1 MDAFLAKLLA
11 YYGMDEEG
19 FAAYSAPPSFS
30 SLPTLGQHPLVQKAL
45 GLLETVRQAGG
56 RVLVYGDYDTDGI
69 TSASIILYS
78 LRKKGFSAEG
88 YLPSRYSDGYGL
100 TKENVDK
107 IAAAGYALIFTT
119 DNGVTAHAALQE
131 AQAKGLRVIVLDH
144 HEFDE
149 GDVEADAVLHPD
161 RLGIGET
168 PISAGFLAFLFS
180 EALLQGEDD
189 YLLSLAALS
198 TLSDMMPLKSY
209 NRTLVRLGLK
219 AMNENRYP
227 QFFALTPKT
236 ELDEK
241 TLGLEVIPKLNA
253 VGRMEKGHAINHLL
267 TYFLSTDKEQ
277 ILAIAAWLDSVN
289 AKRKEET
296 KAASQK
302 AEINPSEEA
311 IVLQAEIPE
320 GLNGLLA
327 SRLLEQYQKPV
338 AVFSPS
344 EKEPGVLVGSLRS
357 KEGFNI
363 LKALEANKAPL
374 LSGGGHAFA
383 GGVAIKESD
392 YELFK
397 KDFIYC
403 ALKHQLEPKKEKTIP
418 LEVGECTL
426 DNYKTLRLFGPFG
439 MGNPEPRFLLSSL
452 RSEEFTYA
460 KNGLYLSTR
469 LNEEARLF
477 SFSINED
484 TYPLKGEVS
493 LLVRFALNE
502 YKGRFS
508 LDLLAEKVI

>member
-1 MDAFLAKLLA
+1 MDSFLAKLLA

-19 FAAYSAPPSFS
+19 FRAYSAPSSFS
-30 SLPTLGQHPLVQKAL
+30 SLPSIKDHPLTQQALALLAKVQAS
-45 GLLETVRQAGG
+45 QG

-69 TSASIILYS
+69 SSASIILYS
-78 LRKKGFSAEG
+78 LRKKGFTAEG

-119 DNGVTAHAALQE
+119 DNGVTAHEALKE
-131 AQAKGLRVIVLDH
+131 AQAKKLPVIVLDH
-144 HEFDE
+144 HEFDAIPP
-149 GDVEADAVLHPD
+149 EAAVVLHPD
-161 RLGIGET
+161 TLGIGKT

-180 EALLQGEDD
+180 EALLEKTDD
-189 YLLSLAALS
+189 YLLSLGALS
-198 TLSDMMPLKSY
+198 TISDMMPLKSY
-209 NRTLVRLGLK
+209 NRDLVRLGLK
-219 AMNENRYP
+219 KINEAHYP
-227 QFFALTPKT
+227 QFFALTPKS
-236 ELDEK
+236 EIDEK
-241 TLGLEVIPKLNA
+241 VLGLEAIPKLNA

-267 TYFLSTDKEQ
+267 TYFLSDDPAQ
-277 ILAIAAWLDSVN
+277 IRSLADWLESVN

-296 KAASQK
+296 KAASLK
-302 AEINPSEEA
+302 AEIDPSEEA
-311 IVLQAEIPE
+311 IVLKAEIPE

-344 EKEPGVLVGSLRS
+344 ENEPGVLVGSLRS

-392 YELFK
+392 YDLFK

-426 DNYKTLRLFGPFG
+426 DNYRTLRLFGPFG
-439 MGNPEPRFLLSSL
+439 MENPEPRFLLSAL

-460 KNGLYLSTR
+460 KNGLYLSTKI
-469 LNEEARLF
+469 NEQARLF

-508 LDLLAEKVI
+508 LDLVAEKVI